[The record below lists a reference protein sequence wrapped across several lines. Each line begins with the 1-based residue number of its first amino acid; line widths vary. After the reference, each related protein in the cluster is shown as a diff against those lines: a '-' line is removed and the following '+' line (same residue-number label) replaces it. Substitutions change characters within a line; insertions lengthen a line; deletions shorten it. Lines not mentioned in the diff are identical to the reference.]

1 MYECV
6 KLILN
11 TNDLLFF
18 FSILLCIVVGIC
30 VFSFWLVIREVKRH
44 YICFKNVIHLE
55 KSTDKSYAEI
65 LSPRKYAVC
74 VCASSI
80 PFHWNGNVS
89 SRLCIPFESQPSH
102 FCFVWF
108 IADVRSSS
116 LLQFILCSSHLF
128 SMCVCAFF
136 VCFKTSLFVYAQRAR
151 EDLIHNQNA
160 TFFTL
165 SLNDIFVWQ
174 IQLWLFQLI
183 FQWNYTYFIVSLCL
197 VLAVIWLL
205 LCILSPRVCVRLSE

>member
-74 VCASSI
+74 VCV
-80 PFHWNGNVS
+80 PRQFHFIGMVMC
-89 SRLCIPFESQPSH
+89 RL
-102 FCFVWF
+102 
-108 IADVRSSS
+108 
-116 LLQFILCSSHLF
+116 
-128 SMCVCAFF
+128 
-136 VCFKTSLFVYAQRAR
+136 
-151 EDLIHNQNA
+151 
-160 TFFTL
+160 
-165 SLNDIFVWQ
+165 
-174 IQLWLFQLI
+174 
-183 FQWNYTYFIVSLCL
+183 
-197 VLAVIWLL
+197 
-205 LCILSPRVCVRLSE
+205 VCVSHSNHSLHISVLFDS